1 LKPFTI
7 IVEFVTKPGAMAAFL
22 PLMLGNAR
30 ASLENEPGC
39 RRFDVLRPEGE
50 DDRILLYEIYDD
62 RAAFDAHCSAA
73 HFTAFDRAT
82 REMVARK
89 TVTFCQTL

>member
-7 IVEFVTKPGAMAAFL
+7 IVEFVVKPGAMAAFL
-22 PLMLGNAR
+22 PLMLDNAR
-30 ASLENEPGC
+30 ASLEHEPGC
-39 RRFDVLRPEGE
+39 ERFDVLRPQDE

-62 RAAFDAHCSAA
+62 RAAFEAHCTAE